1 MVEIFWMYWPW
12 LTSGILFL
20 VATWATG
27 HVVLCKRDSRSA
39 LAWVGLIWFA
49 PIAGIVF
56 YLLFGINRIQR
67 KARKLRRKKRLTYLM
82 EAASGNHSLHPNGL
96 APLRYFL
103 DKVTGRPILEGN
115 RVTPYYTGESAYT
128 EMLKAIGSAQYSIA
142 LSTYI
147 FDNDSS
153 GRIFVEELS
162 KAVKRRVEVRILLDD
177 IGSRYSIPSIVGALR
192 AADVPVA
199 LFLPTYLP
207 WRFPYA
213 QLRNHRKILVV
224 DGTIG
229 FTGGMNIREGHDS
242 RSRSPFPIRDCH
254 FRVEGPVVNDLR
266 STFADDWQ
274 FTTGEF
280 LSGPAWF
287 PELKSVGHG
296 AARGIAG
303 GPDDDFEKLRLA
315 YLGAIAC
322 SQKSIRILTPY
333 FVPDSDLLS
342 ALSVA
347 ALRGVQVDILVP
359 EQNNLQ
365 LVHWAMMALLE
376 PLMDNGCRIWLTHP
390 PFDHTKILQV
400 DEDWCLI
407 GSANWDSRSL
417 RLNFEFD
424 LECYDKTLSG
434 ELKSLIEKIMKSSR
448 RLQKEDLRNRSLF
461 CKLRDGIARLAS
473 AYL

>member
-1 MVEIFWMYWPW
+1 
-12 LTSGILFL
+12 
-20 VATWATG
+20 
-27 HVVLCKRDSRSA
+27 
-39 LAWVGLIWFA
+39 
-49 PIAGIVF
+49 
-56 YLLFGINRIQR
+56 
-67 KARKLRRKKRLTYLM
+67 
-82 EAASGNHSLHPNGL
+82 
-96 APLRYFL
+96 
-103 DKVTGRPILEGN
+103 
-115 RVTPYYTGESAYT
+115 
-128 EMLKAIGSAQYSIA
+128 
-142 LSTYI
+142 
-147 FDNDSS
+147 
-153 GRIFVEELS
+153 
-162 KAVKRRVEVRILLDD
+162 
-177 IGSRYSIPSIVGALR
+177 
-192 AADVPVA
+192 VA

-333 FVPDSDLLS
+333 FVPDTDLLS

>member
-1 MVEIFWMYWPW
+1 
-12 LTSGILFL
+12 
-20 VATWATG
+20 
-27 HVVLCKRDSRSA
+27 
-39 LAWVGLIWFA
+39 
-49 PIAGIVF
+49 
-56 YLLFGINRIQR
+56 
-67 KARKLRRKKRLTYLM
+67 
-82 EAASGNHSLHPNGL
+82 
-96 APLRYFL
+96 
-103 DKVTGRPILEGN
+103 
-115 RVTPYYTGESAYT
+115 
-128 EMLKAIGSAQYSIA
+128 
-142 LSTYI
+142 
-147 FDNDSS
+147 
-153 GRIFVEELS
+153 
-162 KAVKRRVEVRILLDD
+162 
-177 IGSRYSIPSIVGALR
+177 
-192 AADVPVA
+192 
-199 LFLPTYLP
+199 
-207 WRFPYA
+207 
-213 QLRNHRKILVV
+213 
-224 DGTIG
+224 
-229 FTGGMNIREGHDS
+229 
-242 RSRSPFPIRDCH
+242 
-254 FRVEGPVVNDLR
+254 VVNDLR

-333 FVPDSDLLS
+333 FVPDTDLLS